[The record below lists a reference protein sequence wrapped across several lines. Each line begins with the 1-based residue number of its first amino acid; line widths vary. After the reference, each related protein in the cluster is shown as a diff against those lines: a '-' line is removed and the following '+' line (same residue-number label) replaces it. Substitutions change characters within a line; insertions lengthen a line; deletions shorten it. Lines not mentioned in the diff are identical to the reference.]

1 MQTNGVCV
9 CTFFSLIGSLFF
21 LFVCRA
27 VEDLELSDSQ
37 DVHEE
42 SEQPVD
48 DNAEELDR

>member
-1 MQTNGVCV
+1 MEN
-9 CTFFSLIGSLFF
+9 
-21 LFVCRA
+21 
-27 VEDLELSDSQ
+27 LELSDSQ